1 MAAWAIFKSG
11 SKIFKEG
18 IYFKTELVSKKEMK
32 EFEDS
37 IRQDMR
43 GYRVEL
49 QKVIIDACMRE
60 IHSQLKDVDEI
71 KKNSQKMIEIRVAL
85 EEKLKH
91 LDERTEEARSYSG
104 AVKGLIDRV
113 RKLEST
119 DNNEKRRHE

>member
-1 MAAWAIFKSG
+1 MNDRALK
-11 SKIFKEG
+11 
-18 IYFKTELVSKKEMK
+18 
-32 EFEDS
+32 
-37 IRQDMR
+37 
-43 GYRVEL
+43 
-49 QKVIIDACMRE
+49 KVIIDACMRE